1 MQAVLLTVHAL
12 IVLALIVVVLLQR
25 SDGSALGLGGGG
37 GGGFMT
43 GRGAANALT
52 RTTSVLGALFFA
64 TSLALAFIGD
74 TGQSEEQVIE
84 ELTGEAIRD
93 PNKPA
98 TTEDLLNTL
107 GRDTP
112 TAPAGSVGL
121 PATGVPGAT
130 VPVGETPS
138 STVEGTPP
146 AAAPTT
152 EPATNPAPPATEP
165 PPQ

>member
-12 IVLALIVVVLLQR
+12 IVLALIAVVLLQR
-25 SDGSALGLGGGG
+25 SDGSALGLG
-37 GGGFMT
+37 

-64 TSLALAFIGD
+64 TSLALAFTAD
-74 TGQSEEQVIE
+74 AGQSDQKVIE

-93 PNKPA
+93 PSQPA

-112 TAPAGSVGL
+112 TAPAPAGSVGL
-121 PATGVPGAT
+121 PGST
-130 VPVGETPS
+130 VPVAETPPA
-138 STVEGTPP
+138 TLEGTTPP
-146 AAAPTT
+146 AAS
-152 EPATNPAPPATEP
+152 APPAETPAAAPAAEP
-165 PPQ
+165 QPQ